1 MRTKSAGLISVLVF
15 FLGLF
20 ISGTAAAQYAPGPD
34 KTHHQRLYEL
44 MKDMSQEMG
53 SMSEQMSHGD
63 LTAAQGKEMSK
74 KMKDMSFLMNRM
86 SGLQSRP
93 AMANA
98 ESQKQTALMRKQMDE
113 MMRAHAMNPKKM

>member
-1 MRTKSAGLISVLVF
+1 MGIKPAGLISVLVF

-20 ISGTAAAQYAPGPD
+20 MAGTAGAQNGPGPD

-44 MKDMSQEMG
+44 MKDMSQEMSG
-53 SMSEQMSHGD
+53 MSEQMSHGD
-63 LTAAQGKEMSK
+63 LTAAQGKQMSR
-74 KMKDMSFLMNRM
+74 KMKDMSFFMNRM
-86 SGLQSRP
+86 SGLQARP
-93 AMANA
+93 AMADA

>member
-20 ISGTAAAQYAPGPD
+20 ISGTATAQYAPGPD